1 MATHHD
7 TPSIRTPHPCG
18 TGRALALRQFATL
31 DFAALNHQ
39 CTFRRVAHTDAP
51 PPDPDMSKVT
61 TCAANADPHAPCLC
75 QADDA
80 DQYRVI
86 VAAPGQPSAGL
97 ASHLPNVAPR

>member
-1 MATHHD
+1 
-7 TPSIRTPHPCG
+7 
-18 TGRALALRQFATL
+18 
-31 DFAALNHQ
+31 
-39 CTFRRVAHTDAP
+39 
-51 PPDPDMSKVT
+51 MSKVT

-97 ASHLPNVAPR
+97 ASHLPNVAPH

>member
-18 TGRALALRQFATL
+18 TGRDLALRQFATL

-86 VAAPGQPSAGL
+86 VAAPDSP
-97 ASHLPNVAPR
+97 LPGSPAIYRT